1 MIILGDNMDK
11 YKISSDNS
19 DLIVKI
25 DDFEKEDE
33 LVLLSKEI
41 EKTKL
46 DDTIDLSKYLDD
58 TITFNK
64 SILDL
69 K

>member
-1 MIILGDNMDK
+1 MDK